1 MSYVLC
7 LCLGHEGA
15 HDYVGI
21 IVYDY
26 SYGVS
31 LPLSEHVDIFPVR
44 LVTTFHRVFSV
55 YPTLAVYLTS
65 AFIGLLV
72 E

>member
-1 MSYVLC
+1 MHCTPATCSEYKFMSYVLC

-31 LPLSEHVDIFPVR
+31 LPHSEHVDIFPVR
-44 LVTTFHRVFSV
+44 LCLHSH
-55 YPTLAVYLTS
+55 
-65 AFIGLLV
+65 
-72 E
+72 

>member
-1 MSYVLC
+1 MIGLLVVCY
-7 LCLGHEGA
+7 
-15 HDYVGI
+15 
-21 IVYDY
+21 Y

-31 LPLSEHVDIFPVR
+31 PPLSEHVDIFPVR
-44 LVTTFHRVFSV
+44 LVSTFHRVFSV
-55 YPTLAVYLTS
+55 YLTLAVYLTS